1 MLPEHYTPPQSPVQ
15 VQPKSPGLAIL
26 LSFLLP
32 GLGSMY
38 ASRAGR
44 GALILGL
51 YLLSWVLTLILIGF
65 LGVFGCWIWG
75 MVAGYGDAIAWNL
88 QRGIES

>member
-1 MLPEHYTPPQSPVQ
+1 MLPEHYTPPQLPVQ

-38 ASRAGR
+38 ASRAGK
-44 GALILGL
+44 GALIRHSRRDPVPGQLERQPPR
-51 YLLSWVLTLILIGF
+51 TP
-65 LGVFGCWIWG
+65 
-75 MVAGYGDAIAWNL
+75 
-88 QRGIES
+88 